1 MCPMERY
8 NPVAQT
14 RPKPPRV
21 WLFVEERLWGQQFC
35 QMDRDISIRSI
46 TSVDHVQKV
55 SQILQSDLTE
65 MVRSIWFRTQIS
77 GILRRIESSLCLLK
91 WKKKRGYSKGSYSP
105 SLPPNSQGRLKKR
118 PYQQITQ
125 SLDW

>member
-46 TSVDHVQKV
+46 TSVDHVEKV

-91 WKKKRGYSKGSYSP
+91 WKKKRG
-105 SLPPNSQGRLKKR
+105 L
-118 PYQQITQ
+118 
-125 SLDW
+125 